1 VSGQT
6 DVRTSPSHQRWAEI
20 ERLLDLAL
28 ERPVDARQ
36 AILEQACADD
46 PSLLEEVIRL
56 LRSCERPE
64 AWLDGQAPSYAAPL
78 VGEAEKTESTEGTRI
93 GPYRI
98 VSEAGHGGMGTVYLA
113 ERDEPYYQ
121 RVALKL
127 VRGGLSLDDHLVRR
141 FVEERQILASL
152 EHPRIARLLDGG
164 ITREGLP
171 WFALEYVEGL
181 PIDRYVE
188 LHQLPLDARLNL
200 FLAVCDAVQY
210 AHQNLVVHRDLKPGN
225 ILITADGQVKLLDF
239 GIAKLVAGGERA
251 ETRTGLRLMTPD
263 YASPEQVRGE
273 PVTVASDGYSL
284 GVLLYELLTSQRLY
298 RLSDPTSLR
307 EVELAVLEQEPERP
321 SSRVADARLRRRLRG
336 DLDTIVLTALRKE
349 PARRYP
355 SVERL
360 ATDLGRHLKGL
371 PVSARPDG
379 LGYRA
384 GKFIRRHRLGVLAST
399 AVLLAIVGGLAATQ
413 WKAREATREAAR
425 AERVTQFLVS
435 LFREADPEQARGR
448 DVTARELLQRGERR
462 LDSVLVRE
470 PDTRARLLG
479 VLGVIHTQLG
489 LYGRA
494 DSLLARAVA
503 LTRESRGEESPE
515 LAERLSDWAEA
526 LSSEAKFAAA
536 DSAAREALAIRRR
549 RFGPNDSSVA
559 ANLQS
564 LGEIAR
570 RRGLTDTAVA
580 FYRQALAIDRRLYG
594 DGHLVVA
601 EVLNDLGLALD
612 ELGDLPAAD
621 SAAAAALAIKRR
633 WLDPDH
639 PSVITSL
646 HNLGLV
652 REDQGDYQE
661 SERLKR
667 EVVERFRRLYP
678 DGHPDLAVALK
689 MLGVRLKHRQ
699 RYEEAESLY
708 IQARAMQ
715 QALLG
720 PAHPAVFFTL
730 NELAVLRYEKGD
742 LGAAE
747 RDMRAVFEHLRQTLG
762 EDNPNTLQ
770 TFNSLGAILRDEGNY
785 RGADPVLRQAL
796 ASRRRVLGDDHPDV
810 AQSWGALAELLY
822 LEGDLVGAERAYR
835 QALAIN
841 RKVLPPGHDIL
852 AWRLHGLGQVLT
864 AAGRAS
870 EAEPL
875 LREALAIRTKKL
887 EPGDRLTAKT
897 RLKLGECLVRLGRLQ
912 EGEALMLEGYRQ
924 ASAKDNWLARKD
936 AIEAARLLADF
947 YAARGRVREAAR
959 YRTLAGAGSH

>member
-1 VSGQT
+1 MSVEPET
-6 DVRTSPSHQRWAEI
+6 WVRPSNQRWNEI

-28 ERPVDARQ
+28 EQPADERRAF
-36 AILEQACADD
+36 LEQACAGDMA
-46 PSLLEEVIRL
+46 LLEEVSRL

-78 VGEAEKTESTEGTRI
+78 VNEAEKSATTEATRV

-98 VSEAGHGGMGTVYLA
+98 VGEAGHGGMGTVYLA
-113 ERDEPYYQ
+113 ERDEPYHQ

-164 ITREGLP
+164 ITHEGLP

-188 LHQLPLDARLNL
+188 LHRLPLEARLEL

-225 ILITADGQVKLLDF
+225 ILVTADGQVKLLDF
-239 GIAKLVAGGERA
+239 GIAKLVAGGQHA

-273 PVTVASDGYSL
+273 SVTVASDVYSL
-284 GVLLYELLTSQRLY
+284 GVLLYELLTSRRLY

-321 SSRVADARLRRRLRG
+321 SARVEDARLRRRIRG

-349 PARRYP
+349 PARRY
-355 SVERL
+355 SSAEQL
-360 ATDLGRHLKGL
+360 AADLGRHLKGR
-371 PVSARPDG
+371 PVSARPDRWS
-379 LGYRA
+379 YRA
-384 GKFIRRHRLGVLAST
+384 GKFVRRHRLGVLAAAT
-399 AVLLAIVGGLAATQ
+399 VLLAVVGGLAATQ
-413 WKAREATREAAR
+413 WKAREATKEAAR
-425 AERVTQFLVS
+425 AERVTEFLVS

-448 DVTARELLQRGERR
+448 EVTARELLQRGERR
-462 LDSVLVRE
+462 LDSVLVGE
-470 PDTRARLLG
+470 PDLRARLLG

-494 DSLLARAVA
+494 DSLLARAVS
-503 LTRESRGEESPE
+503 LTRETRGEDSPE

-526 LSSEAKFAAA
+526 LSREAKFAAA

-564 LGEIAR
+564 LGGIAR
-570 RRGLTDTAVA
+570 GRGLTDSAVA
-580 FYRQALAIDRRLYG
+580 FHRQALAIDRRLYG

-601 EVLNDLGLALD
+601 EVLNDLGVALD
-612 ELGDLPAAD
+612 ELGDLPAAE

-652 REDQGDYQE
+652 REDQGDHQE

-689 MLGVRLKHRQ
+689 MLGSRLRHRQ
-699 RYEEAESLY
+699 RYEEAESLF

-730 NELAVLRYEKGD
+730 NALAVLRYQKGD

-770 TFNSLGAILRDEGNY
+770 VLTNVGAILRDEGNY
-785 RGADPVLRQAL
+785 RGAEPLLRRAL

-810 AQSWGALAELLY
+810 AQSWGVLGELLY

-841 RKVLPPGHDIL
+841 RNGLPPGHDIM

-897 RLKLGECLVRLGRLQ
+897 RLKLGECLVQLGRLE
-912 EGEALMLEGYRQ
+912 EGEALMLEGYRVV
-924 ASAKDNWLARKD
+924 SAQDNRLARKD
-936 AIEAARLLADF
+936 ASDAARLLAEF
-947 YAARGRVREAAR
+947 YASRGRSREAAP
-959 YRTLAGAGSH
+959 YRKLAGSGPQ